1 MTARPV
7 VVGVDGSEGSL
18 LALEWA
24 AREAER
30 HGSPLRL
37 VSAPAMPPRMRAR
50 KGATPAIGTELHGFA
65 MRALDAAVTR
75 SKEIVPGLV
84 TDTRMLSGPPAVAI
98 TEASEGAVMV
108 VVGSRGIGGF
118 TAMLLGSVSRYTA
131 MHATC
136 PVVVVREQ
144 SVAVQR
150 EIVVGIRDTHESTEA
165 LTFAFEEAALSGAE
179 LVTVHSQHR
188 FHPAIRAA
196 GEPSRVTADIT
207 RSLAESLAAWRDKYP
222 TVVVRPDVV
231 LGHPAQ
237 VLAEYSAR
245 ADLVV
250 VGRHGGGSAGSGG
263 RPAIGSIQHAVLNHA
278 RGPVVVVPDRRSDR
292 RGHEQPAVRVVE

>member
-37 VSAPAMPPRMRAR
+37 VSAPATPPRMRAR
-50 KGATPAIGTELHGFA
+50 KGATPAIGSELRDFA

-84 TDTRMLSGPPAVAI
+84 TDTRVLSGPAAIAI

-118 TAMLLGSVSRYTA
+118 AAMLLGSVSRYTA
-131 MHATC
+131 MHAAC

-150 EIVVGIRDTHESTEA
+150 EIVVGIRDTQESTEA

-179 LVTVHSQHR
+179 LVTVHSERR
-188 FHPAIRAA
+188 FHPAIRAI

-207 RSLAESLAAWRDKYP
+207 RSLAETLAAWRDKYP
-222 TVVVRPDVV
+222 TVAVRPDVV

-245 ADLVV
+245 ADLVI
-250 VGRHGGGSAGSGG
+250 VGRHGGSTGSGG

-278 RGPVVVVPDRRSDR
+278 RGPVAVVPEGSSHR
-292 RGHEQPAVRVVE
+292 RGHEQPAVRVIE